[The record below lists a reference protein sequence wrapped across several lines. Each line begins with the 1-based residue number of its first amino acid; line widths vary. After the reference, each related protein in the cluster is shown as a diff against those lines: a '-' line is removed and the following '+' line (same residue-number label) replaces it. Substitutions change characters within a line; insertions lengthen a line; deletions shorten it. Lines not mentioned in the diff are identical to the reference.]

1 MNEWREEVLKAEA
14 AILALA
20 EELARAKG
28 ITESVSAVERRLNAA
43 AIAVEKSRNALEEA
57 LSAVQRTSAEA
68 QIALNSSI
76 GVFRRAS
83 DQLSESFQALS
94 SQITQAI
101 TDVKE
106 CVCQTLQEG
115 HQNVQHQLKAATEE
129 VHNMFVHV
137 ANSLVQLREDF
148 ERNVGVLVQ
157 QNEKMMQRM
166 AVQNTETERL
176 SKRLLYCLIFAIA
189 SAATSF
195 VIFVLLLSQRT

>member
-43 AIAVEKSRNALEEA
+43 AIAVEQGRNALEEA

-76 GVFRRAS
+76 EVFRLAS
-83 DQLSESFQALS
+83 DQLSKNFQVLS
-94 SQITQAI
+94 SQIT
-101 TDVKE
+101 
-106 CVCQTLQEG
+106 
-115 HQNVQHQLKAATEE
+115 HLK
-129 VHNMFVHV
+129 
-137 ANSLVQLREDF
+137 EDF

-166 AVQNTETERL
+166 AVQNTEIERL

-189 SAATSF
+189 SAATSV
-195 VIFVLLLSQRT
+195 VIFFLLLSQRT

>member
-43 AIAVEKSRNALEEA
+43 AIAVEQGRNALEEA

-76 GVFRRAS
+76 EVFRLAS
-83 DQLSESFQALS
+83 DQLSKNFQVLS
-94 SQITQAI
+94 SQIT
-101 TDVKE
+101 
-106 CVCQTLQEG
+106 
-115 HQNVQHQLKAATEE
+115 HLK
-129 VHNMFVHV
+129 
-137 ANSLVQLREDF
+137 EDF

-166 AVQNTETERL
+166 AVQNTEIERL

-189 SAATSF
+189 SAATSV
-195 VIFVLLLSQRT
+195 VIFFLVLSQRT